1 MTEQPRRAA
10 FVVRRKDLP
19 KYLGLNRTQID
30 LLISKGEFPAGAL
43 VSDGGRAR
51 IWTENEILAW
61 QQTRFS
67 KRDAAK

>member
-30 LLISKGEFPAGAL
+30 LLIAKGEFPVGAR
-43 VSDGGRAR
+43 VSDSGRSR
-51 IWTENEILAW
+51 IWTEDEIAE
-61 QQTRFS
+61 
-67 KRDAAK
+67 